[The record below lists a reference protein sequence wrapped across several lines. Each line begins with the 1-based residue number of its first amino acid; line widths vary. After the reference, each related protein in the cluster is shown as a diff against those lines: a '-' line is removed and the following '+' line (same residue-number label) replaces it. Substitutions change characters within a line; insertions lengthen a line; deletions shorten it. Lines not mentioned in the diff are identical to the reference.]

1 MNMTDITIAYGQTE
15 SSPVITQTTV
25 TDTIERRVET
35 VGKVHPHV
43 EMKIVDPD
51 TGETLGPDEQGELCT
66 RGYLVMKGYYKMDE
80 ATKRPSMKTAGS
92 IPEIWQKWTGTD
104 T

>member
-51 TGETLGPDEQGELCT
+51 TG
-66 RGYLVMKGYYKMDE
+66 
-80 ATKRPSMKTAGS
+80 KRSARTSKANCAQ
-92 IPEIWQKWTGTD
+92 ED
-104 T
+104 TSS